1 MPAWSMMG
9 DDGEDDDGDD
19 DDGGRILNLAIKM
32 EPAAGSAFYRVA
44 SSCCLYIPR
53 AFSKHLTVSF

>member
-1 MPAWSMMG
+1 MMG

-19 DDGGRILNLAIKM
+19 DDDDDGRIQNLAIKM

-44 SSCCLYIPR
+44 SSCCLYSPR
-53 AFSKHLTVSF
+53 AFSKHRTVSF